1 MIHNMTVAG
10 TTIESFIRTVS
21 GTSVN
26 DGSGE
31 GTDVPFINKGEEAIA
46 LDDINYLD
54 SPRVIASRVN
64 ELNTATLNVLPG
76 DRSLNISLTLLSGD
90 NLLSPVIDTQE

>member
-1 MIHNMTVAG
+1 MPFEVITPMIQNMTVAD
-10 TTIESFIRTVS
+10 TTIEASVRTVS

-31 GTDVPFINKGEEAIA
+31 GTDVPFINKGNESIA
-46 LDDINYLD
+46 LDDINYLN

-64 ELNTATLNVLPG
+64 ELNTPTLNVLPG
-76 DRSLNISLTLLSGD
+76 DRSFNISLRLL
-90 NLLSPVIDTQE
+90 

>member
-1 MIHNMTVAG
+1 M
-10 TTIESFIRTVS
+10 S

-31 GTDVPFINKGEEAIA
+31 GTDVPFINKGDESIE

-76 DRSLNISLTLLSGD
+76 DRSFNITLT
-90 NLLSPVIDTQE
+90 ITFRR

>member
-1 MIHNMTVAG
+1 MPFEIITPMIQNMTVAG
-10 TTIESFIRTVS
+10 TTIDCFIKTVS

-31 GTDVPFINKGEEAIA
+31 GTDVPFISQGVESIE

-64 ELNTATLNVLPG
+64 ELNTATLKCIAG
-76 DRSLNISLTLLSGD
+76 
-90 NLLSPVIDTQE
+90 